1 MGKQSSVFLALTI
14 LTTIAAGIGFFLFY
28 QKQQEAVQI
37 YEKSQRLTSRLEEVD
52 EKLKKT
58 EDALK
63 DAQMKLQQSS
73 RTLQAPTDQH
83 KITALEEELQ
93 RTTDALHAL
102 QAQQPLD
109 TGTNDEIKAFQD
121 TIADQQQQIDELR
134 MKIEE
139 QEQKITEVSAEN
151 TELKAQAAA
160 KALPTPT
167 AEPPVATPTASD
179 DHQAEREALV
189 ASVQDKESKIEDL
202 MRQLTQNQTRL
213 SELETQLAEKQ
224 ATPGQQRSET
234 PVASDQA
241 KPSNHDQVKLLE
253 TLQAELASLSEKM
266 GEQERMTQEHVAML
280 QQQQQAAQEQ
290 LMALQQQHQADQEQ
304 LTALQQQHQRD
315 LEQLTSLQQHHQE
328 LQGQLTTLQQQHQ
341 EDQKQLATLQQQYQ
355 QSQEQFAALLQEN
368 QHNQEQLAVLKQQN
382 QEQLAT
388 LQAAKE
394 KALSLQADLQT
405 QEEEYR
411 KLKEAHDLSLA
422 NLQAEIASGTLE
434 KETIQTRLS
443 DELERSN
450 KEYQERLDSLA
461 KKKEDEI
468 QQLKSVAET
477 YQNLTR
483 DLEKQIEDKTV
494 RIEQIQQKLRVVI
507 VDQILFA
514 SGSAQI
520 SNDGLKVLK
529 TIGDE
534 LKLNLDGRQIGIEG
548 HTDNKVISKR
558 LQSRYATNWELSSA
572 RATNVLRY
580 LQDTLEIPGSQLF
593 AVGYGSHR
601 PVADNSTEEGRRL
614 NRRIEIVLTPQL
626 ERSKIEE

>member
-73 RTLQAPTDQH
+73 RTLQAPTDQD

-109 TGTNDEIKAFQD
+109 TGTNDETKAFQD
-121 TIADQQQQIDELR
+121 TIADQQQQIDGLR

-139 QEQKITEVSAEN
+139 QEQKITAVSAEN

-160 KALPTPT
+160 TALPTPT
-167 AEPPVATPTASD
+167 AERPVATPTASD

-213 SELETQLAEKQ
+213 SELETRLAEKQ
-224 ATPGQQRSET
+224 ATPGQPPSET

-241 KPSNHDQVKLLE
+241 NPSNHDQVKLLE
-253 TLQAELASLSEKM
+253 TLQAELAALSEKM

-280 QQQQQAAQEQ
+280 QQQ
-290 LMALQQQHQADQEQ
+290 HQADQEQ
-304 LTALQQQHQRD
+304 LTALQQQHQKD
-315 LEQLTSLQQHHQE
+315 LEQLTTLQQQHQE
-328 LQGQLTTLQQQHQ
+328 LQGQLATLQQQHQ
-341 EDQKQLATLQQQYQ
+341 EDQKQLATLQQQSQ
-355 QSQEQFAALLQEN
+355 QSQEQFAVLQQEN

-388 LQAAKE
+388 LQTAKE

-422 NLQAEIASGTLE
+422 NLQAEIANGTLE

-443 DELERSN
+443 EELERSN
-450 KEYQERLDSLA
+450 KEYQERLDNLA

-477 YQNLTR
+477 YQNLTH